1 MRGNAGRL
9 VKKLFTYLPDR
20 RLWAAFASL
29 RLVCF
34 LDASHISSIQRLI
47 QFRLRFLTSGRAI
60 WFNERQESL
69 FGSGWYGQGIP
80 SNSETG

>member
-1 MRGNAGRL
+1 M
-9 VKKLFTYLPDR
+9 VKCEATLGDLLKSCSRIYQIVASGQPLPHYD
-20 RLWAAFASL
+20 WCVSL
-29 RLVCF
+29 
-34 LDASHISSIQRLI
+34 ISSRQRLI